1 MIDRGTLARIRELA
15 NSSNWMIREDAAEE
29 IKKINDKQF
38 EQYFPIW
45 QEWVRDENPNIRR
58 ATEVGLLRIKKKY
71 VEQALTL
78 LEPLLYDTDKYVKRN
93 CGPYALSAVCCKNS
107 VLGFERLTQWS
118 KDKDINVRWNI
129 AMCLGVNFGVKHHIK
144 ALKLLRKLSTDNF
157 RYVWIAV
164 ASSLIKLTRKY
175 PEIKNEVLDWD
186 NCKDCLDV
194 VKKYVRD

>member
-1 MIDRGTLARIRELA
+1 MIDKKLLTKIRELA
-15 NSSNWMIREDAAEE
+15 DSSNWMIRGDATGE
-29 IKKINDKQF
+29 IRKINDKQF
-38 EQYFPIW
+38 EQYFPMW

-78 LEPLLYDTDKYVKRN
+78 LEPLLYDADKYVKKN
-93 CGPYALSAVCCKNS
+93 CGPFVLSAVCNKDP

-144 ALKLLRKLSTDNF
+144 ALKLLRKLSTDNC
-157 RYVWIAV
+157 RYIWRAV

-175 PEIKNEVLDWD
+175 PEIKNEVLHWD

-194 VKKYVRD
+194 VKKYVGD